1 MKRDRYMLEKRPTYK
16 KKSQRNTHALS
27 HTQTC
32 ILSHETYI
40 DERRSTHMKRDLYR

>member
-16 KKSQRNTHALS
+16 KRVKETHALS
-27 HTQTC
+27 HTQDC

-40 DERRSTHMKRDLYR
+40 DERRPTHMKRDLYR